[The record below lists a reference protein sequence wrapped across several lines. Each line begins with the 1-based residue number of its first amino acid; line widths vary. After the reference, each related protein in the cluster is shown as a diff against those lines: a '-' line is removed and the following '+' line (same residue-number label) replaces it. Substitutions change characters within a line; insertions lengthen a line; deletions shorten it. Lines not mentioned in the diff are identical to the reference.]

1 MVEQREKLLHQHAK
15 ATYQWKTSEKSSEA
29 PDILIFH
36 LPGFLYKTF
45 GGSWVLFNISPSPPK
60 TYQAAGGQPDTPT
73 QHHAPLKLKPSTQF
87 QSIQDL
93 GTTISHQ
100 TSTNTICLNL
110 LQISSFQHC
119 SYKRRAITIFQ
130 NLSNATKKPVQ
141 TPRSPLKVR
150 MWTLIFTPSRTQRC
164 SSPSGLPSCTKT
176 ERERRWSST
185 KHIHNQCTEKFLVS
199 RRKHGRP
206 WYNTIPP
213 VCEKHSLKSSCSSS
227 YEQNY
232 LNQRW
237 PFSLHFRDCKFR
249 AWLHIRK
256 GLHCGS
262 PMLPHGSW
270 CAAAGCMEQLPRNSP
285 IFHFY
290 IVFFFFASVSLIFK
304 TNPSGNLNTT
314 RFGVIQHLRQGTR
327 YALASAREKK
337 VLL

>member
-1 MVEQREKLLHQHAK
+1 MYGEILSFTAEAQQALVQHN
-15 ATYQWKTSEKSSEA
+15 SS
-29 PDILIFH
+29 
-36 LPGFLYKTF
+36 
-45 GGSWVLFNISPSPPK
+45 
-60 TYQAAGGQPDTPT
+60 
-73 QHHAPLKLKPSTQF
+73 
-87 QSIQDL
+87 
-93 GTTISHQ
+93 
-100 TSTNTICLNL
+100 
-110 LQISSFQHC
+110 
-119 SYKRRAITIFQ
+119 R
-130 NLSNATKKPVQ
+130 
-141 TPRSPLKVR
+141 
-150 MWTLIFTPSRTQRC
+150 
-164 SSPSGLPSCTKT
+164 
-176 ERERRWSST
+176 
-185 KHIHNQCTEKFLVS
+185 
-199 RRKHGRP
+199 
-206 WYNTIPP
+206 

-290 IVFFFFASVSLIFK
+290 IVFFFFASVSPIFK

-327 YALASAREKK
+327 YAFASAREEKFCFRHSEPNI
-337 VLL
+337 LGFA

>member
-29 PDILIFH
+29 PAILIFH

-73 QHHAPLKLKPSTQF
+73 QHHAPLKPKPSTQF

-100 TSTNTICLNL
+100 TSINTICLNL
-110 LQISSFQHC
+110 LQISSFQRC

-206 WYNTIPP
+206 WCNTIPP
-213 VCEKHSLKSSCSSS
+213 ESVKSIHLS
-227 YEQNY
+227 
-232 LNQRW
+232 
-237 PFSLHFRDCKFR
+237 PPAVLHTNRTISTRDDP
-249 AWLHIRK
+249 
-256 GLHCGS
+256 S
-262 PMLPHGSW
+262 PCTLGTANSGPDCTSGKVYT
-270 CAAAGCMEQLPRNSP
+270 AGLPRYHTAADVQRLAAWNSSLG
-285 IFHFY
+285 IHLY
-290 IVFFFFASVSLIFK
+290 LIF
-304 TNPSGNLNTT
+304 T
-314 RFGVIQHLRQGTR
+314 
-327 YALASAREKK
+327 
-337 VLL
+337 